1 MTGTKGLGNNGLGRL
16 KQPAER
22 CPEIPCGRVDGRIQ
36 IAFHVIDGALQEE
49 DLIPECVQFSTR
61 HDELVLRELE
71 FGGALPCHP
80 IPLTTGLG
88 AETTWTTGPLT
99 VRQRCAAPFA
109 TWTLVRRRFRH
120 DETPTVNL
128 RMVDMASASSPGG
141 SSGSRA
147 LPPAPAR
154 ILASDN
160 VAGAHPQVMD
170 ALVRANAGHSL
181 AYGRDDATRRAEQA
195 FNELFGREV
204 RTLFVYGGTGANVLA
219 LASLL
224 RQAESVI
231 CTNWSHIH
239 VDETGAPERILGA
252 KLLDLACP
260 NGKLTPQQ
268 IREAA
273 SARGNPHHAQ
283 PGVVSLTQPTELGTL
298 YSPSEVREICD
309 TAHELGLLVHMDAAR
324 IGNAT
329 AALGGDR
336 VALRSFTVDAGV
348 DVLSFGGTKAGIVF
362 GEAVVW
368 FDPRRADRAE
378 YLRKNVTQLHSKMRF
393 ISAQYEA
400 LLADDLFITLGRM
413 ANDAARSLYDAT
425 RHHAGLGL
433 TTAPAVNS
441 LFPTLRDPV
450 KTRLQEWSFF
460 WDWDT
465 AAHQVRWMTA
475 WDVTTQDVVDFAAG
489 VNAALAN

>member
-1 MTGTKGLGNNGLGRL
+1 
-16 KQPAER
+16 
-22 CPEIPCGRVDGRIQ
+22 
-36 IAFHVIDGALQEE
+36 
-49 DLIPECVQFSTR
+49 
-61 HDELVLRELE
+61 
-71 FGGALPCHP
+71 
-80 IPLTTGLG
+80 
-88 AETTWTTGPLT
+88 
-99 VRQRCAAPFA
+99 
-109 TWTLVRRRFRH
+109 
-120 DETPTVNL
+120 
-128 RMVDMASASSPGG
+128 MASASSPGG
-141 SSGSRA
+141 IAGSRA

-160 VAGAHPQVMD
+160 VAGAHPLVID

-181 AYGRDDATRRAEQA
+181 AYGRDDITRRAEQA

-219 LASLL
+219 LASVLQ
-224 RQAESVI
+224 QAESVI

-260 NGKLTPQQ
+260 NGKLTSQQ
-268 IREAA
+268 VREAA

-336 VALRSFTVDAGV
+336 TALRSFTVDAGV

-378 YLRKNVTQLHSKMRF
+378 YLRKNVTQLHSKMRY

-425 RHHAGLGL
+425 RHHVELGL

-441 LFPTLRDPV
+441 LFPTLRDPA

-475 WDVTTQDVVDFAAG
+475 WDVTAQDVAAFAAG